1 MSFGVGDVI
10 RVMKECPRV
19 VLHLGN
25 TVVKRMSP
33 FVRQID
39 FALDWSY
46 VEAGRPIFRC
56 VPVRLQFTYKQ
67 LQLSLHTLV
76 TRS

>member
-1 MSFGVGDVI
+1 
-10 RVMKECPRV
+10 MKECPRV

-33 FVRQID
+33 FVRQLD

-56 VPVRLQFTYKQ
+56 VRAAYSV
-67 LQLSLHTLV
+67 HTNCMNYRC
-76 TRS
+76 TR